1 MLFLGC
7 VVEKITSQNNQSA
20 LVICGDHISA
30 GNYL

>member
-7 VVEKITSQNNQSA
+7 VVKKSQRKTIRVVP
-20 LVICGDHISA
+20 VIGGDHISA